1 MRPEFLTKSLN
12 VFIQSLRAYFDIEE
26 WRASDAKYDWT
37 LDQLARLPVEW
48 YGGADLSKLHDLTA
62 CLLYTSTAN
71 PAAS

>member
-37 LDQLARLPVEW
+37 LDQLARLPVEC
-48 YGGADLSKLHDLTA
+48 TA
-62 CLLYTSTAN
+62 RRPLK
-71 PAAS
+71 AA